1 MRIAVSLK
9 IKKKSGSS
17 VPPMEAGTYPA
28 VCVGIVDLGEQYNEA
43 FKKYTDKMLF
53 IWEIPSQTIEID
65 GEDKPRWLSKDF
77 SASLHEKSNLY
88 QTLVS
93 WRGKAFTEA
102 ELTEDENGDMQFSVL
117 EMLGSGCFLQV
128 IVEEKDG
135 NSYNRITS
143 VIALAV
149 GMSTPPTE
157 TPLIAFDIDR
167 WDNEAFKS
175 LPEWIQERIKKSTQ
189 YQKLHVPTDSVDVN
203 TNGAQQSKAA
213 GGAQEQ
219 KEENPI

>member
-1 MRIAVSLK
+1 MSLK

-17 VPPMEAGTYPA
+17 VPPIDAGTYPA
-28 VCVGIVDLGEQYNEA
+28 VCVGIVDLGEQYSET
-43 FKKYTDKMLF
+43 FKKYNDKMLV

-77 SASLHEKSNLY
+77 SASLNEKSNLY

-93 WRGKAFTEA
+93 WRGKAFTEN
-102 ELTEDENGDMQFSVL
+102 ELTEDKTGFMQFSVL
-117 EMLGSGCFLQV
+117 DMLGTGCFLQV

-143 VIALAV
+143 VIALPA
-149 GMSTPPTE
+149 GMPAPATE
-157 TPLIAFDIDR
+157 TPLIAFDIDA
-167 WDNEAFKS
+167 WDDEVFKS
-175 LPEWIQERIKKSTQ
+175 LPGWIQERIKKSTQ
-189 YQKLHVPTDSVDVN
+189 YQKLHVPTDPVDVD
-203 TNGAQQSKAA
+203 TNGGQQA
-213 GGAQEQ
+213 GTADNGQAQ